1 MSIFYTTYESPLG
14 RLTLYATA
22 SSLVGLTF
30 PTQSVTFSDSI
41 YKVERTSSPILT
53 HSIQWL
59 DQYFAGQ
66 VPTVT
71 IPLAPQGTAFQ
82 QKVWSHLQ
90 HIPYGAT
97 LTYGELSQLVFHSP
111 RPKGAQAI
119 GSAVGANPI
128 SLIIPCHRI
137 LGKGN
142 SLTGYTGGL
151 SIKRALLSIENI
163 SFVDK

>member
-14 RLTLYATA
+14 CLTLYATA
-22 SSLVGLTF
+22 SALVGLTF
-30 PTQSVTFSDSI
+30 PTQSVTFSDPI
-41 YKVERTSSPILT
+41 CKVERTSSPILT
-53 HSIQWL
+53 HTIQWL

-137 LGKGN
+137 LGKRG

>member
-14 RLTLYATA
+14 CLTLYATA
-22 SSLVGLTF
+22 SALVGLTF
-30 PTQSVTFSDSI
+30 PTQSVTFSDPI
-41 YKVERTSSPILT
+41 CKVENTYSPILT
-53 HSIQWL
+53 HTIQWL

-90 HIPYGAT
+90 HIPYGTT

>member
-14 RLTLYATA
+14 TITLYATTSA
-22 SSLVGLTF
+22 LVGLTF
-30 PTQSVTFSDSI
+30 PTQSVTFSEPI
-41 YKVERTSSPILT
+41 CQVESTSSPILT
-53 HSIQWL
+53 PTLQWL
-59 DQYFAGQ
+59 DQYFARQ

-90 HIPYGAT
+90 HIPYGTT

-111 RPKGAQAI
+111 RSKGAQAI

-151 SIKRALLSIENI
+151 SIKRALLTMENI
-163 SFVDK
+163 PYTEK

>member
-1 MSIFYTTYESPLG
+1 MSIFYTTYESTLG
-14 RLTLYATA
+14 CLTLYATA
-22 SSLVGLTF
+22 SALVGLTF

-53 HSIQWL
+53 HTIQWL

-90 HIPYGAT
+90 HIPYGTT

-137 LGKGN
+137 LGKGS